1 MLWREGLVES
11 VNTTRDSRMNINPS
25 ESNAKLAQAACQ
37 NFQIGTDLEDGSNP
51 NQILSAIA
59 QRICQSVDLNT
70 ILNFTVTELRRFLLS
85 DRVLIYHLDSHD
97 GGTIVAESTIAP
109 GKPLLGMKITDAC
122 FSEKYTESYK
132 RGCIQI
138 VEDIYAAG
146 LHPCQVDFLSSLRIR
161 ANLVVPILFQ
171 QNLWG
176 LLIAQHCCEPRQWQ
190 QVEIDLLKQLATQ
203 ISIAIQ
209 QTELRQQLQHLQTEM
224 KLQQHEYLV
233 QNLTEQIRD
242 SIDAE
247 KILETAITQLAKV
260 LQVGRCHIELYDTN
274 YTSTTIAHEYTTI
287 PPVYKGMKRWVR
299 DFPELYQSLL
309 QKQPLQ
315 FSEILRDWNPKLVV
329 VTQLACPIFDAET
342 LMGNIWLTKVTQE
355 LFAEWEMKLVQQV
368 ANQCAIAIRQA
379 RLDQLAQTQVN
390 QIEKL
395 ENLKHEFLRSLSH
408 ELRTPITS
416 ISLAVQTLEAII
428 KQETVLNT
436 DIVAQLLQ
444 ILQNEC
450 ERESKLINDL
460 LSLTYLEAEADVLTV
475 IMIDL
480 NSWLPP
486 IVESFREVTICQQQQ
501 LFLHLAAELPLLETD
516 ITHLDRIVTEL
527 LSNACKFTPA
537 GESITVAA
545 SATEQT
551 VEISISNSGVE
562 IATNEL
568 VRIFDP
574 FYRLPKHHPWQYG
587 GTGLGL
593 ALVQKLVKHLKASI
607 RVESTAASTTFT
619 LVLPRAIAA

>member
-1 MLWREGLVES
+1 
-11 VNTTRDSRMNINPS
+11 MNINPS
-25 ESNAKLAQAACQ
+25 ESTAELTQAACQ
-37 NFQIGTDLEDGSNP
+37 KFQIGTDLEDGSNP

-59 QRICQSVDLNT
+59 QRICQSLDLNT
-70 ILNFTVTELRRFLLS
+70 IVNLTVTELRRFLLS
-85 DRVLIYHLDSHD
+85 DRVLIYRLNSHG
-97 GGTIVAESTIAP
+97 GGTIVAESTIVP
-109 GKPLLGMKITDAC
+109 GKPLLGMKITDTC
-122 FSEKYTESYK
+122 FHEKHAERYK

-146 LHPCQVDFLSSLRIR
+146 LHPCQIDFLSSLQIR
-161 ANLVVPILFQ
+161 ANLVVPILCQ
-171 QNLWG
+171 QDLWG
-176 LLIAQHCCEPRQWQ
+176 LLIAQNCCESRQWQ
-190 QVEIDLLKQLATQ
+190 QVEIDLLKQLALQ
-203 ISIAIQ
+203 INIAIQ
-209 QTELRQQLQHLQTEM
+209 QTELRQQVQDLQTKM
-224 KLQQHEYLV
+224 KLQQHQELM
-233 QNLTEQIRD
+233 QNITEQIRD
-242 SIDAE
+242 CIDAD
-247 KILETAITQLAKV
+247 KVLETAITQLAKV
-260 LQVGRCHIELYDTN
+260 LQVERCHIELYDTN
-274 YTSTTIAHEYTTI
+274 QTFTTIAHEYTTI
-287 PPVYKGMKRWVR
+287 PPVYQGMKRWVR

-309 QKQPLQ
+309 QKQSLQ
-315 FSEILRDWNPKLVV
+315 FSEVLRDWNPQLVV
-329 VTQLACPIFDAET
+329 VRQLACPIFDSET
-342 LMGNIWLTKVTQE
+342 VMGNIWLTKVTPE
-355 LFAEWEMKLVQQV
+355 LFAEWESELVQQV

-379 RLDQLAQTQVN
+379 RLYQLAQTQVN
-390 QIEKL
+390 QLEKL

-428 KQETVLNT
+428 KQETVLDT
-436 DIVAQLLQ
+436 DIVSQLLQ

-450 ERESKLINDL
+450 QRESKLINDL

-501 LFLHLAAELPLLETD
+501 LFLHLAAELPHLETD
-516 ITHLDRIVTEL
+516 ITHLERIVTEL
-527 LSNACKFTPA
+527 LSNACKYTPA
-537 GESITVAA
+537 GESITVTA

-562 IATNEL
+562 IATNEQL
-568 VRIFDP
+568 RIFDP
-574 FYRLPKHHPWQYG
+574 FYRLPKHNSWQYG

-593 ALVQKLVKHLKASI
+593 ALVQKLVKHLKGSI

>member
-1 MLWREGLVES
+1 
-11 VNTTRDSRMNINPS
+11 
-25 ESNAKLAQAACQ
+25 
-37 NFQIGTDLEDGSNP
+37 
-51 NQILSAIA
+51 
-59 QRICQSVDLNT
+59 
-70 ILNFTVTELRRFLLS
+70 
-85 DRVLIYHLDSHD
+85 
-97 GGTIVAESTIAP
+97 
-109 GKPLLGMKITDAC
+109 
-122 FSEKYTESYK
+122 
-132 RGCIQI
+132 
-138 VEDIYAAG
+138 
-146 LHPCQVDFLSSLRIR
+146 
-161 ANLVVPILFQ
+161 
-171 QNLWG
+171 
-176 LLIAQHCCEPRQWQ
+176 
-190 QVEIDLLKQLATQ
+190 
-203 ISIAIQ
+203 
-209 QTELRQQLQHLQTEM
+209 
-224 KLQQHEYLV
+224 
-233 QNLTEQIRD
+233 
-242 SIDAE
+242 
-247 KILETAITQLAKV
+247 
-260 LQVGRCHIELYDTN
+260 
-274 YTSTTIAHEYTTI
+274 
-287 PPVYKGMKRWVR
+287 
-299 DFPELYQSLL
+299 
-309 QKQPLQ
+309 LQ